1 MKNKSIPDIV
11 YLGIDIGKNSFHI
24 VGLNSSGKPVFR
36 ARMTRERL
44 IDFFSRSSSMT
55 VGMEACPGSN
65 WLSRKAKAYG
75 HLARIVPAQFVKPFV
90 KSNKTDIVDA
100 EGLC

>member
-44 IDFFSRSSSMT
+44 IDFF
-55 VGMEACPGSN
+55 P
-65 WLSRKAKAYG
+65 
-75 HLARIVPAQFVKPFV
+75 ARHQ
-90 KSNKTDIVDA
+90 
-100 EGLC
+100 